1 MVSRSLGVSPAA
13 CAGVDQKH
21 SSHHLVVTADPNAH
35 PEKWS
40 DRCGRAA
47 RQEEDSKHRRASIQ
61 GLEDGEQ
68 VAIARHG
75 TPSGAVFNLCNCMF
89 GVGVLALPSAFAR

>member
-1 MVSRSLGVSPAA
+1 METPSDL
-13 CAGVDQKH
+13 H
-21 SSHHLVVTADPNAH
+21 SKTHHLVLAADL
-35 PEKWS
+35 KVRS
-40 DRCGRAA
+40 GRCGRAA
-47 RQEEDSKHRRASIQ
+47 RQEEDTKHRRASIQ

-89 GVGVLALPSAFAR
+89 GVGVLALPAAFAR

>member
-1 MVSRSLGVSPAA
+1 MLRPLRALVRMETPSDL
-13 CAGVDQKH
+13 H
-21 SSHHLVVTADPNAH
+21 SSHHVVMAADLNVR
-35 PEKWS
+35 S
-40 DRCGRAA
+40 GRCGRAA
-47 RQEEDSKHRRASIQ
+47 RQEEDTKHRRASIQ

-89 GVGVLALPSAFAR
+89 GVGVLALPAAFAR